1 MKHLTYSPPPFIFVE
16 GKKKSGMTSLS
27 REPGIPPY
35 IPELPVPHENV
46 MNYNQTVLGIRGG
59 QKISLFLLLANQ
71 RIFFSLSLSLS
82 SITSLLSFFPSH
94 HISQPQP
101 LPLSLFSVLQVLP
114 PCLPFTLVSPTFYIY
129 VFCLIGYKF

>member
-71 RIFFSLSLSLS
+71 RIFFLSFFVTFFYHLFIIFLPVS
-82 SITSLLSFFPSH
+82 SHFSISTPSSFSLLSPSG
-94 HISQPQP
+94 
-101 LPLSLFSVLQVLP
+101 LTPLSSL
-114 PCLPFTLVSPTFYIY
+114 Y
-129 VFCLIGYKF
+129 VGLSYFLHLCILSDRL

>member
-71 RIFFSLSLSLS
+71 RIFFLSFFVTFFYHLFIIFLPVS
-82 SITSLLSFFPSH
+82 SHFSTSTPSSFSLLSPSG
-94 HISQPQP
+94 
-101 LPLSLFSVLQVLP
+101 LTPLSSLYLGLSYFLHLCILSDRL
-114 PCLPFTLVSPTFYIY
+114 
-129 VFCLIGYKF
+129 